1 MGEGAGEDSICRL
14 NGLMHIFDEVG
25 STGPLPWMKSRCGGC
40 YRVGSVCWECDRVDH
55 CCTVKLTNDNVQAS

>member
-40 YRVGSVCWECDRVDH
+40 YGVGGV
-55 CCTVKLTNDNVQAS
+55 LGG